1 MKKTQYYNLFKPDG
15 TDAVDIQNF
24 NDNFDAIDEAL
35 HDAAD
40 ASGDLSKGA
49 VYANVAT
56 SRTQI
61 ESGNTLGTIVGKIM
75 KWFVDIK
82 DAAFAQIANND
93 ATTSSGYVLDA
104 RVGKEHGDEIDKL
117 NTQMGGLYLGQ
128 NASGKWGYK
137 TSPTGAVNPFRN
149 PAGNAGTGD
158 VLAGK
163 TFANASSDSLTGT
176 MPNNGSMTA
185 TLTPTGNNTTTK
197 TIPAGY
203 TTGGTITADGR
214 TAYSAGYSAGLGTF
228 WPVASV
234 GQLAYFDSNSSG
246 TMTATLSAKGK
257 YILMA
262 GGMYRDASQSG
273 ASGGVTI
280 HALGSFG
287 FGDSSTTIRVYAVE
301 TTSAGSTVSFS
312 VTGTSHTMSA
322 YVWGVRLNA

>member
-49 VYANVAT
+49 VYANVAA

-214 TAYSAGYSAGLGTF
+214 TAYAAGKTDTKINATLLY
-228 WPVASV
+228 
-234 GQLAYFDSNSSG
+234 SG
-246 TMTATLSAKGK
+246 TILTTATYTAPSNCVGFA
-257 YILMA
+257 I
-262 GGMYRDASQSG
+262 
-273 ASGGVTI
+273 SGGYGAEAVRVKINGTSI
-280 HALGSFG
+280 GYG
-287 FGDSSTTIRVYAVE
+287 GTTYDGYNYLRL
-301 TTSAGSTVSFS
+301 
-312 VTGTSHTMSA
+312 VTGSYA
-322 YVWGVRLNA
+322 NAKVTLDYQNATNEGKIAIYAITKS